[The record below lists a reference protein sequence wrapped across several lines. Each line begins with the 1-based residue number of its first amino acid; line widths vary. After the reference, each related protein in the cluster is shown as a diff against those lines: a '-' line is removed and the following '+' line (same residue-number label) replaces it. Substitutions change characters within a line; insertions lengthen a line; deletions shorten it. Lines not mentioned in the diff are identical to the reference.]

1 MPLLSFGTVFGLFLM
16 GGSATTLFS
25 LLSTRNEIL
34 RAKSWLST
42 PGTIT
47 RSEVEAYW
55 KPIGSNWTRLYRP
68 LVEYSFEVRGEPFS
82 GKRISLITINT
93 SFKSMAE
100 TEARQFVV
108 GAKVTVYFNPSDPRQ
123 CVLDRRGP
131 KDDSGALI
139 VMALAGAAFL
149 AGLLA
154 VSGALKLG

>member
-68 LVEYSFEVRGEPFS
+68 LLEYAFEGRGEPVA
-82 GKRISLITINT
+82 GERISWITSNASCT
-93 SFKSMAE
+93 SSEWGKACPL
-100 TEARQFVV
+100 AGPR
-108 GAKVTVYFNPSDPRQ
+108 TVPLSSTPPAHRQ

-131 KDDSGALI
+131 KDDSG
-139 VMALAGAAFL
+139 
-149 AGLLA
+149 
-154 VSGALKLG
+154 

>member
-1 MPLLSFGTVFGLFLM
+1 MLLKLVLIVISEIRLPENGSPLTSNEYSTRGR
-16 GGSATTLFS
+16 FS
-25 LLSTRNEIL
+25 LVQLL
-34 RAKSWLST
+34 
-42 PGTIT
+42 
-47 RSEVEAYW
+47 
-55 KPIGSNWTRLYRP
+55 PIGSNWTRLYRP